1 MRKFLW
7 PLLLLLGACAVPPR
21 EEVPPAAPPQPAPP
35 PVAEELGPAETWK
48 IVASQFAVRVYR
60 DGPMQK
66 LGHNHLITSS
76 QLVGEIALREP
87 LTQSRFDLSL
97 PVESLVV
104 DDDSARA
111 AAGGEFAAPVPQKDR
126 DATRQNMI
134 GEKVLDAARQ
144 GEIRLAAESISGE
157 AGSYE
162 ARVRVSLAGHE
173 QVVTAPFTV
182 TEEGGALRA
191 RAAFK
196 LTHADLG
203 LQPFTV
209 ALGVLKVRDDF
220 DVELTLEA
228 RRGS

>member
-7 PLLLLLGACAVPPR
+7 PVLLLLGACAVPPR
-21 EEVPPAAPPQPAPP
+21 EEVPPAVPEPAPP

-48 IVASQFAVRVYR
+48 VVASQFAVRVYR
-60 DGPMQK
+60 DGAMQK
-66 LGHNHLITSS
+66 LGHNHLITSG
-76 QLVGEIALREP
+76 QLGGEIALREP
-87 LTQSRFDLSL
+87 LTRSRFDLSL
-97 PVESLVV
+97 PLESLVV
-104 DDDSARA
+104 DDDAARA

-126 DATRQNMI
+126 DATRQNMM

-144 GEIRLAAESISGE
+144 GEIRLAAESMTGE
-157 AGSYE
+157 AGKYE

-182 TEEGGALRA
+182 TEEGGELRA
-191 RAAFK
+191 HAAFK